1 MRVDGSLVDE
11 GSLWFMGSER
21 TGRRAV
27 SGQKTLVIWTEDIS
41 VIN

>member
-11 GSLWFMGSER
+11 GPVWFIGSER

-27 SGQKTLVIWTEDIS
+27 GWQETLWLG
-41 VIN
+41 